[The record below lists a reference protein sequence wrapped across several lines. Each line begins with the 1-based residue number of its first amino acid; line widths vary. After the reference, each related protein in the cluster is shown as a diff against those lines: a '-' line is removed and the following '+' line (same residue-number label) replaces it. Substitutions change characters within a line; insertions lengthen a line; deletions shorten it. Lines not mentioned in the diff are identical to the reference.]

1 MQFTR
6 RLKTAFT
13 CSSGLA
19 PLRLWGHPRSAW
31 QGRTRGVG
39 EGRLRRGMAGVQ
51 EWPPGLD
58 HRRPFFDENP
68 RQGVYLQL
76 PIPVPQMRSGLPIIT
91 LQTGLARYSDEG
103 TASPYAPPAAVL
115 SQSAVVVDP

>member
-1 MQFTR
+1 MSRVPAPIRRPSSSRRGWLAHQERAVAPLALRGSEFDPPPGSTWMQFTR

-39 EGRLRRGMAGVQ
+39 EGRL
-51 EWPPGLD
+51 
-58 HRRPFFDENP
+58 
-68 RQGVYLQL
+68 
-76 PIPVPQMRSGLPIIT
+76 
-91 LQTGLARYSDEG
+91 LARDDR
-103 TASPYAPPAAVL
+103 AARVAFRSRPQEAL
-115 SQSAVVVDP
+115 F